1 MNTGIAAQTG
11 SNAPISRKET
21 RRAKLLRQVKDAKY
35 LIILV
40 LPCVIF
46 YILFKYIPMWGV
58 LISFKKYSP
67 FKGFWG
73 SSWVGLQHFVTF
85 FSGPFWVRTISNTLI
100 LSIYSILWGFPLPI
114 IFALILN
121 DVTNVKFKKLVQS
134 VSYMPHFLS
143 TVIVVSLFYMF
154 LSPSTGP
161 VQKVFASMG
170 YDKVDIFAQAKYF
183 RTIYI
188 SSGIWQSVGWGAIIY
203 LAALTGID
211 PTLYESATI
220 DGASKFQQL
229 KYITLPSIAPT
240 IITMLLLRLGSVLGV
255 GFEKAYLLQND
266 ANHAAS
272 DVLETYVYRMGI
284 SGANYSYGT
293 AIGLLTSVINL
304 IFIIAFNKIS
314 KKVSETSLW

>member
-1 MNTGIAAQTG
+1 MSTQTAVKAA
-11 SNAPISRKET
+11 SKAPISRNET
-21 RRAKLLRQVKDAKY
+21 RKEKFIRQVKDSKY

-40 LPCVIF
+40 LPCIIY
-46 YILFKYIPMWGV
+46 YILFKYVPMWGI
-58 LISFKKYSP
+58 LISFKKYSA
-67 FKGFWG
+67 FKGFMA
-73 SSWVGLQHFVTF
+73 SPWVGLQNFYMF
-85 FSGPFWVRTISNTLI
+85 FNGPFWIRCVSNTVI
-100 LSIYSILWGFPLPI
+100 LSIYGMLWGFPAPI
-114 IFALILN
+114 ILALILN
-121 DVTNVKFKKLVQS
+121 DVQNVRFKKLVQT

-154 LSPSTGP
+154 LSPATGP
-161 VQKVFASMG
+161 VQKVLASMG
-170 YDKVDIFAQAKYF
+170 FEKIDIFAQAKYF

-188 SSGIWQSVGWGAIIY
+188 SSGLWQSTGWGAIIY

-211 PTLYESATI
+211 PALYESAKI

-240 IITMLLLRLGSVLGV
+240 IVTMLLLRLGHVLGV
-255 GFEKAYLLQND
+255 GFEKVYLLQND
-266 ANHAAS
+266 ANHATS

-284 SGANYSYGT
+284 AGGNYSYGT

-304 IFIIAFNKIS
+304 GFIITFNKIS